1 MENKLKDLIIDRYGS
16 VNNFVEKED
25 IALSRS
31 QIYNILNQ
39 TRSNVTLASI
49 QEFARVLK
57 MTEQNV
63 IDLLIGYMFGD
74 SEVN

>member
-1 MENKLKDLIIDRYGS
+1 MENKLKDLIIERYGS

>member
-1 MENKLKDLIIDRYGS
+1 MENKLKDLIIERYGS

-57 MTEQNV
+57 MTEQNI
-63 IDLLIGYMFGD
+63 IDLLIGYMFGN

>member
-1 MENKLKDLIIDRYGS
+1 MENKLKDLIVERYGS
-16 VNNFVEKED
+16 VNNFVESED

-49 QEFARVLK
+49 QEFAKVLK
-57 MTEQNV
+57 MTEQDV
-63 IDLLIGYMFGD
+63 IDLLIGYMFD
-74 SEVN
+74 ESEVS

>member
-1 MENKLKDLIIDRYGS
+1 MENKLKDLIVERYGS
-16 VNNFVEKED
+16 VNNFVESED

-49 QEFARVLK
+49 QEFAKVLK
-57 MTEQNV
+57 MTEQDV
-63 IDLLIGYMFGD
+63 IDLLIGYMFDD
-74 SEVN
+74 SEVS